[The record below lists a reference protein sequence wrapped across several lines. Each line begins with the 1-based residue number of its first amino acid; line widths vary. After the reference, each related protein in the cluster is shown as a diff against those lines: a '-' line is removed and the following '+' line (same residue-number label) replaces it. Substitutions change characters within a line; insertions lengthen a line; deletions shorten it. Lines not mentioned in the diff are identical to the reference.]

1 MAGGREL
8 SAALMNS
15 RWPIRLGWVRIAEL
29 GLGSLFVIAGLVK
42 LSGMPFMVELFASL
56 GLGQWLRYVIAAVEL
71 SGGVLLIARRLEYL
85 AALALAAIMVGA
97 TAASMIV
104 LGRSPIPPALTF
116 IALLVLAWK
125 HHPSEADDVAR

>member
-1 MAGGREL
+1 M
-8 SAALMNS
+8 
-15 RWPIRLGWVRIAEL
+15 RIAEL